1 MSIFSKV
8 GGLKPGLTAFNLSH
22 TNLFDCNFGQL
33 VPVACL
39 ETLPGDVFKL
49 DADVVGRLTSA
60 LKSPILSEMDIVI
73 EAFYTPTRLLMGRDA
88 NFTTP
93 VGEVNFE
100 EFLSGGKDGSHIGS
114 NSYPLPVLDYD
125 VAPHSYLTLKTG
137 GVADYLGVQCN
148 TRIAVK
154 DAPLCFPWRAYRWI
168 WNEYYRDENLMDELQ
183 VCQYIGTG
191 STDSSNPDSSIISL
205 DEYDS
210 LLYRCWRKDYFTSA
224 LPFQQRGTSP
234 ALPISGFLPITS
246 SGNPSNN
253 YLSGNLVFG
262 TNSSFIP
269 PYDLRGSSPTS
280 QGSATIWD
288 VSAVSTESAPSS
300 TAPFTHAKLSP
311 VSFGNGLGVNLSDAA
326 TFDVNQIRT
335 AFQVQK
341 WLERNARGGVR
352 YTEYLRSHFG
362 VAPSDAR
369 LQRPQFIG
377 SIKSPWIVSEVLQTS
392 ETNTSVTPQGNQA
405 GQAINLSRGRLGNFR
420 SYEYGYILILCS
432 VVPKALYQQGIPRWM
447 TRRTNLDFYSPE
459 FSHLSEQAVK
469 NKEIYYSD
477 VSSESPDNDGTFGFQ
492 PIWNELRFVPSRV
505 SAHMKTGA
513 TGYSFDYW
521 HFARSFAS
529 LPALDE
535 TFLSIG
541 KSVSSKSELMRVFAV
556 QDENPFI
563 INVGFRI
570 TALRPMPYLSEPG
583 LIDHF

>member
-8 GGLKPGLTAFNLSH
+8 GSLKPGLTAFNLSH

-33 VPVACL
+33 IPIACL

-60 LKSPILSEMDIVI
+60 LKSPILSEMDIVL

-88 NFTTP
+88 NFPTP

-100 EFLSGGKDGSHIGS
+100 EFLSGGSDGTHIGS
-114 NSYPLPVLDYD
+114 NSYPLPRFDSPRYD
-125 VAPHSYLTLKTG
+125 DVDFPTG
-137 GVADYLGVQCN
+137 GVGDYLGVQPQ
-148 TRIAVK
+148 TSFYRT
-154 DAPLCFPWRAYRWI
+154 DAPLQFPWRAYRWI
-168 WNEYYRDENLMDELQ
+168 WNEFYRDENLQDPVQ
-183 VCQYIGTG
+183 VCKYLGDGTASD
-191 STDSSNPDSSIISL
+191 STFLSTIQ
-205 DEYDS
+205 YDS

-234 ALPISGFLPITS
+234 ALPVSGILPVQYD
-246 SGNPSNN
+246 SN
-253 YLSGNLVFG
+253 
-262 TNSSFIP
+262 
-269 PYDLRGSSPTS
+269 
-280 QGSATIWD
+280 
-288 VSAVSTESAPSS
+288 
-300 TAPFTHAKLSP
+300 
-311 VSFGNGLGVNLSDAA
+311 VNLNYAIYPINNSTVSQVYSMATSTSGANFKFNKTDGTDFTGAGSVGVPQFAVDRSTVAEHPYGFVNLQNAA

-392 ETNTSVTPQGNQA
+392 ETNSTVTPQGNQA

-420 SYEYGYILILCS
+420 SFEYGYILIMCS

-447 TRRTNLDFYSPE
+447 SRRTNLDFYSPE

-469 NKEIYYSD
+469 NKEIYYTNFTGP
-477 VSSESPDNDGTFGFQ
+477 ESTAINNATFGFQ
-492 PIWNELRFVPSRV
+492 PIWNELRFIPSRV
-505 SAHMKTGA
+505 SGHLRTGA
-513 TGYSFDYW
+513 KDYSFDYW
-521 HFARSFAS
+521 HFGRNFAS
-529 LPALDE
+529 LPSLDD

-541 KSVSSKSELMRVFAV
+541 KSASSKSELMRVFAV

-563 INVGFRI
+563 INVGLRI
-570 TALRPMPYLSEPG
+570 KALRPLPYLSEPG

>member
-33 VPVACL
+33 VPIACI

-60 LKSPILSEMDIVI
+60 LKSPILSEMDIVL

-88 NFTTP
+88 NFLTP
-93 VGEVNFE
+93 IGEVNFE
-100 EFLSGGKDGSHIGS
+100 EFLSGGNDGSHIGS
-114 NSYPLPVLDYD
+114 NSYPLPRIVSSNDTN
-125 VAPHSYLTLKTG
+125 VQFSTG
-137 GVADYLGVQCN
+137 GVGDYLGVQVN
-148 TRIAVK
+148 VPISQS
-154 DAPLCFPWRAYRWI
+154 DSPIQFPWRAYRWI
-168 WNEYYRDENLMDELQ
+168 WNEFYRDENLMNEIQ
-183 VCQYIGTG
+183 VCKWIGDGT
-191 STDSSNPDSSIISL
+191 SSDSSVVSIGN
-205 DEYDS
+205 YDS
-210 LLYRCWRKDYFTSA
+210 LLYRCWRKDYFTSS

-234 ALPISGFLPITS
+234 ALPISGRLPLQGSLQGTLDFKVYNSVDKITDWYKFGLGNS
-246 SGNPSNN
+246 SEFSDGGNTYTYFEGRTVPQIGGKDGLVDSNSGDNAWFHVSPSNN
-253 YLSGNLVFG
+253 YAYVDLSN
-262 TNSSFIP
+262 
-269 PYDLRGSSPTS
+269 
-280 QGSATIWD
+280 
-288 VSAVSTESAPSS
+288 
-300 TAPFTHAKLSP
+300 
-311 VSFGNGLGVNLSDAA
+311 AA

-392 ETNTSVTPQGNQA
+392 ETNSSVTPQGNQA

-420 SYEYGYILILCS
+420 SYEYGYILVLCS

-447 TRRTNLDFYSPE
+447 SRKTNLDFYSPE
-459 FSHLSEQAVK
+459 FAHLSEQAVL
-469 NKEIYYSD
+469 NKEIFYSNTTTGN
-477 VSSESPDNDGTFGFQ
+477 ETFGFQ
-492 PIWNELRFVPSRV
+492 PIWNEMRFIPSRV
-505 SAHMKTGA
+505 SGHMRTGA
-513 TGYSFDYW
+513 QGYSFDYW
-521 HFARSFAS
+521 HFGRSFS
-529 LPALDE
+529 STPSLDE

-541 KSVSSKSELMRVFAV
+541 KSESSRTELMRVFAV

-563 INVGFRI
+563 INVGLRI
-570 TALRPMPYLSEPG
+570 KALRPMPYLSEPG

>member
-33 VPVACL
+33 IPVSCI
-39 ETLPGDVFKL
+39 ETLPGDVFSL

-60 LKSPILSEMDIVI
+60 LKSPILSEMDIVL

-88 NFTTP
+88 NFPTP
-93 VGEVNFE
+93 VGERTFE
-100 EFLSGGKDGSHIGS
+100 EFLSGGSDGSHIGS
-114 NSYPLPVLDYD
+114 NSYPLPITVS
-125 VAPHSYLTLKTG
+125 PSSEPSFKTCG
-137 GVADYLGVQCN
+137 IGDYLGVQVN
-148 TRIAVK
+148 TSLDHR
-154 DAPLCFPWRAYRWI
+154 DAPLQFPWRAYRWI
-168 WNEYYRDENLMDELQ
+168 WNEYYRDENLQDEVQ
-183 VCQYIGTG
+183 VSKWIG
-191 STDSSNPDSSIISL
+191 DSSSSDSTVIPD
-205 DEYDS
+205 DVYDS
-210 LLYRCWRKDYFTSA
+210 ILYRCWRKDYFTSA

-234 ALPISGFLPITS
+234 ALPISGILPVQADSAALSNRALFPIS
-246 SGNPSNN
+246 SGSYSYFIVPS
-253 YLSGNLVFG
+253 SESVEGK
-262 TNSSFIP
+262 TIP
-269 PYDLRGSSPTS
+269 TP
-280 QGSATIWD
+280 GSAGNVRYPVFSSDGNT
-288 VSAVSTESAPSS
+288 PSDH
-300 TAPFTHAKLSP
+300 PYGF
-311 VSFGNGLGVNLSDAA
+311 VNLQDAA

-392 ETNTSVTPQGNQA
+392 ETNSSVTPQGNQA

-447 TRRTNLDFYSPE
+447 TRRMNLDFYSPE
-459 FSHLSEQAVK
+459 FAHLSEQAVL
-469 NKEIYYSD
+469 NREIYYGD
-477 VSSESPDNDGTFGFQ
+477 TNHGNETFGFQ
-492 PIWNELRFVPSRV
+492 PIWNELRYIPSRV
-505 SAHMKTGA
+505 SGHMRTGA

-521 HFARSFAS
+521 HFGRYFSSTPS
-529 LPALDE
+529 LDD

-541 KSVSSKSELMRVFAV
+541 KSPSSRSELMRVFAV

-563 INVGFRI
+563 INVGLRI
-570 TALRPMPYLSEPG
+570 KALRPMPYLSEPG

>member
-60 LKSPILSEMDIVI
+60 LKSPILSEMDII
-73 EAFYTPTRLLMGRDA
+73 LEAFYCPTRLLMGRDA

-100 EFLSGGKDGSHIGS
+100 EFLSGGKDGSRIGS
-114 NSYPLPVLDYD
+114 NSYPLPVLDFGTVTNDYF
-125 VAPHSYLTLKTG
+125 VLNTG
-137 GVADYLGVQCN
+137 GVADYLGCQVN
-148 TRIAVK
+148 TRISVR
-154 DAPLCFPWRAYRWI
+154 DSPLQFPWRAYRWI
-168 WNEYYRDENLMDELQ
+168 WNEYYRDENLMDEVQ
-183 VCQYIGTG
+183 VCQWTG
-191 STDSSNPDSSIISL
+191 SGTSSDTTAIRI
-205 DEYDS
+205 DQYDS

-234 ALPISGFLPITS
+234 ALPISGILPVQADSGSNSALYPSSLGGTVYVQNWQMNSAYSLKAKTS
-246 SGNPSNN
+246 DGSDYSTTGILGYPKFA
-253 YLSGNLVFG
+253 VD
-262 TNSSFIP
+262 NSS
-269 PYDLRGSSPTS
+269 
-280 QGSATIWD
+280 
-288 VSAVSTESAPSS
+288 VSTHPYG
-300 TAPFTHAKLSP
+300 F
-311 VSFGNGLGVNLSDAA
+311 VNLQDAA

-392 ETNTSVTPQGNQA
+392 ETNTGVTPQGNQA

-447 TRRTNLDFYSPE
+447 SRRTNLDFYSPE
-459 FSHLSEQAVK
+459 FSHLSEQAVL
-469 NKEIYYSD
+469 NKEIFYTD
-477 VSSESPDNDGTFGFQ
+477 LDQGGTANQETFGFQ

-505 SAHMKTGA
+505 SGHMKTGA
-513 TGYSFDYW
+513 KDYSFDYW
-521 HFARSFAS
+521 HFGRSFAS
-529 LPALDE
+529 VPSLDE

-541 KSVSSKSELMRVFAV
+541 KSPSSKSELMRVFAV

-570 TALRPMPYLSEPG
+570 TALRPLPYLSEPG

>member
-39 ETLPGDVFKL
+39 ETLPGDVFSL

-60 LKSPILSEMDIVI
+60 LKSPILSEMDIVL

-88 NFTTP
+88 NFPTP
-93 VGEVNFE
+93 VGEVTFE

-114 NSYPLPVLDYD
+114 NSYPLPTV
-125 VAPHSYLTLKTG
+125 
-137 GVADYLGVQCN
+137 GVSPTEYIEFKSCGVGDYLGLQ
-148 TRIAVK
+148 TGRIYLA
-154 DAPLCFPWRAYRWI
+154 DLPLQFPWRAYRWI
-168 WNEYYRDENLMDELQ
+168 WNEFYRDENLMDEVQ
-183 VCQYIGTG
+183 VSQWLGNG
-191 STDSSNPDSSIISL
+191 NFNSDSSYINTSD
-205 DEYDS
+205 YDS

-234 ALPISGFLPITS
+234 ALPISGILPVQADSNIL
-246 SGNPSNN
+246 PSIALYN
-253 YLSGNLVFG
+253 V
-262 TNSSFIP
+262 
-269 PYDLRGSSPTS
+269 GSSPNVTDGLQS
-280 QGSATIWD
+280 LKSSDGGGEPFIHAMSYTGIVGSPRDFGYPKFAK
-288 VSAVSTESAPSS
+288 SNTEVADHPYG
-300 TAPFTHAKLSP
+300 F
-311 VSFGNGLGVNLSDAA
+311 VNLQDAA

-392 ETNTSVTPQGNQA
+392 ETNSTVTPQGNQA

-420 SYEYGYILILCS
+420 SYEYGYIMILCS

-447 TRRTNLDFYSPE
+447 SRRTNLDFYSPE
-459 FSHLSEQAVK
+459 FAHLSEQAVL
-469 NKEIYYSD
+469 NKEIYYKD
-477 VSSESPDNDGTFGFQ
+477 SEVGNQTFGFQ
-492 PIWNELRFVPSRV
+492 PIWNEMRFVPSRV
-505 SAHMKTGA
+505 SGHLRTGA
-513 TGYSFDYW
+513 SGYSFDYW
-521 HFARSFAS
+521 HFGRSFADTPS
-529 LPALDE
+529 LDD

-541 KSVSSKSELMRVFAV
+541 KSVSSRNELMRVFAV

-563 INVGFRI
+563 INVGLRI
-570 TALRPMPYLSEPG
+570 KALRPMPYLSEPG

>member
-33 VPVACL
+33 VPIACL
-39 ETLPGDVFKL
+39 ETLPGDVFSL

-60 LKSPILSEMDIVI
+60 LKSPILSEMDIVL

-88 NFTTP
+88 NFPTP
-93 VGEVNFE
+93 VGEVTFE
-100 EFLSGGKDGSHIGS
+100 DFLSGGKDGAHIGS
-114 NSYPLPVLDYD
+114 NSYPLPRFGSEGY
-125 VAPHSYLTLKTG
+125 STTFSSC
-137 GVADYLGVQCN
+137 GVGDYLGVQTN
-148 TRIAVK
+148 TSMSASDTPIQ
-154 DAPLCFPWRAYRWI
+154 FPWRAYRWI
-168 WNEYYRDENLMDELQ
+168 WNEFYRDENLQDEIQ
-183 VCQYIGTG
+183 VCKSLGTG
-191 STDSSNPDSSIISL
+191 TPGADSSYIDNGL
-205 DEYDS
+205 YDS

-234 ALPISGFLPITS
+234 ALPISGVLPVNLST
-246 SGNPSNN
+246 
-253 YLSGNLVFG
+253 LSGTNLTFTSVSDSYVDIDGLNFSLAG
-262 TNSSFIP
+262 KRQGNTNVITTSG
-269 PYDLRGSSPTS
+269 DLEYIGN
-280 QGSATIWD
+280 
-288 VSAVSTESAPSS
+288 SAVSQTPSNS
-300 TAPFTHAKLSP
+300 FILSRFTADGSSSVGTVDLS
-311 VSFGNGLGVNLSDAA
+311 NAA

-392 ETNTSVTPQGNQA
+392 ETNNSVTPQGNQA
-405 GQAINLSRGRLGNFR
+405 GQAINLSRGRLGKFR
-420 SYEYGYILILCS
+420 SYEYGYIMILCS

-447 TRRTNLDFYSPE
+447 SRKTNLDFYSPE
-459 FSHLSEQAVK
+459 FAHLSEQAVL
-469 NKEIYYSD
+469 NKEIFYNSTNAN
-477 VSSESPDNDGTFGFQ
+477 ETFGFQ
-492 PIWNELRFVPSRV
+492 PIWNEMRFLPSRV
-505 SAHMKTGA
+505 SGHLRTGA

-521 HFARSFAS
+521 HFGRSFS
-529 LPALDE
+529 SSPALDD

-541 KSVSSKSELMRVFAV
+541 KSESSRNELMRVFAV

-563 INVGFRI
+563 INVGLRI
-570 TALRPMPYLSEPG
+570 KALRPMPYLSEPG

>member
-39 ETLPGDVFKL
+39 ETLPGDVFSL

-60 LKSPILSEMDIVI
+60 LKSPILSEMDIVL

-88 NFTTP
+88 NFPTP
-93 VGEVNFE
+93 VGEVTFE

-114 NSYPLPVLDYD
+114 NSYPLPRMNPSGT
-125 VAPHSYLTLKTG
+125 VAPYQFATG
-137 GVADYLGVQCN
+137 GVGDYLGIQVN
-148 TRIAVK
+148 TDIGSV
-154 DAPLCFPWRAYRWI
+154 DDVIQFPWRAYRWI
-168 WNEYYRDENLMDELQ
+168 WNEFYRDENLMDEVQ
-183 VCQYIGTG
+183 VCKWTG
-191 STDSSNPDSSIISL
+191 DGSSSDPSYMYLSV
-205 DEYDS
+205 YDQ

-234 ALPISGFLPITS
+234 ALPISGFIPLT
-246 SGNPSNN
+246 
-253 YLSGNLVFG
+253 
-262 TNSSFIP
+262 TNSI
-269 PYDLRGSSPTS
+269 DG
-280 QGSATIWD
+280 
-288 VSAVSTESAPSS
+288 
-300 TAPFTHAKLSP
+300 
-311 VSFGNGLGVNLSDAA
+311 SFGLRDINWTLNNGNSLGSFVAGNSNSAGNINVAFDTTDTVFYNQNVYKLRANLDTSTTSNVGVDLSNAA

-420 SYEYGYILILCS
+420 SYEYGYIMILCS
-432 VVPKALYQQGIPRWM
+432 VVPKALYQQGIPRWLS
-447 TRRTNLDFYSPE
+447 RKTNLDFYSPE
-459 FSHLSEQAVK
+459 FAHLSEQAVL
-469 NKEIYYSD
+469 NKEIYYH
-477 VSSESPDNDGTFGFQ
+477 SSTANDTFGFQ

-505 SAHMKTGA
+505 SGHLRTGA

-521 HFARSFAS
+521 HFGRSFAS
-529 LPALDE
+529 TPSLDE
-535 TFLSIG
+535 TFLTIG
-541 KSVSSKSELMRVFAV
+541 KSQSSRNELMRVFAV

-563 INVGFRI
+563 INVGLRI
-570 TALRPMPYLSEPG
+570 KALRPMPYLSEPG

>member
-22 TNLFDCNFGQL
+22 SNLFDCNFGQL
-33 VPVACL
+33 VPIACI

-60 LKSPILSEMDIVI
+60 LKSPILSEMDIVL

-88 NFTTP
+88 NFPTP
-93 VGEVNFE
+93 VGEVTFE
-100 EFLSGGKDGSHIGS
+100 EFLSGGTDGSHIGS
-114 NSYPLPVLDYD
+114 NSYPLPRLKSNKYD
-125 VAPHSYLTLKTG
+125 SLIFATS
-137 GVADYLGVQCN
+137 GVGDYLGIQTGSSISSADCP
-148 TRIAVK
+148 IA
-154 DAPLCFPWRAYRWI
+154 FPWRAYRWI
-168 WNEYYRDENLMDELQ
+168 WNEYYRDENLQDSVQ
-183 VCQYIGTG
+183 V
-191 STDSSNPDSSIISL
+191 SL
-205 DEYDS
+205 FLGAGNESDTTFINFSEYDS

-234 ALPISGFLPITS
+234 ALPISGFLPVTY
-246 SGNPSNN
+246 SGDPSNN
-253 YLSGNLVFG
+253 YLTGNLILG
-262 TNSSFIP
+262 SNSSFIP

-280 QGSATIWD
+280 QGSATIWN
-288 VSAVSTESAPSS
+288 VSAVSTESDPSS
-300 TAPFTHAKLSP
+300 VAPFTHGKVSNL
-311 VSFGNGLGVNLSDAA
+311 SFGSSVGVNLSDAA

-362 VAPSDAR
+362 VSPSDAR

-420 SYEYGYILILCS
+420 SYEYGYIMILCS

-447 TRRTNLDFYSPE
+447 SRKTNLDFYSPE
-459 FSHLSEQAVK
+459 FAHLSEQAVL

-477 VSSESPDNDGTFGFQ
+477 TTVGNQTFGFQ
-492 PIWNELRFVPSRV
+492 PIWNEMRFVPSRV
-505 SAHMKTGA
+505 SGHLRTGSS
-513 TGYSFDYW
+513 GYSFDYW
-521 HFARSFAS
+521 HFGRSFAS
-529 LPALDE
+529 TPSLDDS
-535 TFLSIG
+535 FLSIG
-541 KSVSSKSELMRVFAV
+541 KSESSRNELMRVFAV

-563 INVGFRI
+563 INVGLRI
-570 TALRPMPYLSEPG
+570 KALRPMPYLSEPG

>member
-33 VPVACL
+33 IPIACL

-60 LKSPILSEMDIVI
+60 LKSPILSEMDIVL

-88 NFTTP
+88 NFQTP
-93 VGEVNFE
+93 AGEVTFE
-100 EFLSGGKDGSHIGS
+100 EFLSGGTDGSHIGS
-114 NSYPLPVLDYD
+114 NSYPLPVCTSPLDGGITF
-125 VAPHSYLTLKTG
+125 SSC
-137 GVADYLGVQCN
+137 GVADYLGVQVN
-148 TRIAVK
+148 TLISSA
-154 DAPLCFPWRAYRWI
+154 DAPLQFPWRAYRWI
-168 WNEYYRDENLMDELQ
+168 WNEFYRDENLQDEIQ
-183 VCQYIGTG
+183 VCKWLVDGNPNSD
-191 STDSSNPDSSIISL
+191 STNITNSV
-205 DEYDS
+205 YDS
-210 LLYRCWRKDYFTSA
+210 ILYRCWRKDYFTSA

-234 ALPISGFLPITS
+234 ALPISGVLPVNFS
-246 SGNPSNN
+246 SFDGELKLRYTDGDGLPSYVAIRNGNRVNTTVDGNPAFNF
-253 YLSGNLVFG
+253 LTESGAIIGNPVNEAGSLTRPSARFEID
-262 TNSSFIP
+262 NSSAFV
-269 PYDLRGSSPTS
+269 DLS
-280 QGSATIWD
+280 
-288 VSAVSTESAPSS
+288 
-300 TAPFTHAKLSP
+300 
-311 VSFGNGLGVNLSDAA
+311 NAA

-392 ETNTSVTPQGNQA
+392 ETNSSVTPQGNQA

-420 SYEYGYILILCS
+420 SYEYGYIMILCS
-432 VVPKALYQQGIPRWM
+432 VVPKALYQQGIPRWLS
-447 TRRTNLDFYSPE
+447 RRSNLDFYSPE
-459 FSHLSEQAVK
+459 FAHLSEQAVL
-469 NKEIYYSD
+469 NKEIYYKN
-477 VSSESPDNDGTFGFQ
+477 SEVGNHTFGFQ
-492 PIWNELRFVPSRV
+492 PIWNEMRFVPSRV
-505 SAHMKTGA
+505 SGHLRSGA
-513 TGYSFDYW
+513 SGYSFDYW
-521 HFARSFAS
+521 HFGRSFADTPS
-529 LPALDE
+529 LDD

-541 KSVSSKSELMRVFAV
+541 KSESSKKELMRVFAV

-563 INVGFRI
+563 INVGLRI
-570 TALRPMPYLSEPG
+570 KALRPMPYLSEPG